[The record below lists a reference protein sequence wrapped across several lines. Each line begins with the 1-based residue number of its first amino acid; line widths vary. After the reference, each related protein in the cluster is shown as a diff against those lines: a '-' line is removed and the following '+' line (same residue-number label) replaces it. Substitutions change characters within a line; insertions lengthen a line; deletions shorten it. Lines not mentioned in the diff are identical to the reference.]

1 MRVAG
6 IIAEYNPLHNGHAYH
21 IREAKARTGCD
32 YLIVAMS
39 GDFVQRGT
47 PALMDRYVRA
57 EAALLAGA
65 DMVVQLPTYSATASA
80 EFFARG
86 GIRLFRSLGNVTH
99 LSYGVEVPTGY
110 TLTETHMHLRK
121 LATYLTEEPEEYRTL
136 LRAHLSE
143 GCSMP
148 TARAAALRELL
159 PESVA
164 FAETPNNIL
173 AIEYEKQCLI
183 QGCSFETVP
192 IARTDAGYH
201 SETLGSF
208 CSATAIR
215 KHTLRDRVF
224 PYQAVPKEVH
234 NLYASSIDAFLS
246 ADDFSD
252 SLFTVLQRMSP
263 EDIADISDISPDL
276 ARRIY
281 KASRAPFTYTSLG
294 EAVKDRSNTR
304 THVDRALCHILLG
317 ITKSLANTY
326 ETSPTLPYL
335 QVLGIRQAATP
346 LLRAITNN
354 SDTALLLRMATDVRN
369 LSPEAT
375 TLYQTEERAS
385 ALYAQGLYRRSGI
398 LRSDYQRRFMM
409 LP

>member
-1 MRVAG
+1 MRVTG

-80 EFFARG
+80 ESFAKG

-99 LSYGVEVPTGY
+99 LSYGVEVPAGC
-110 TLTETHMHLRK
+110 TLEETHVHLRK
-121 LATYLTEEPEEYRTL
+121 LAAYLAEEPTEYRGL
-136 LRAHLSE
+136 LREQLSK
-143 GCSMP
+143 GQSMP
-148 TARAAALRELL
+148 TARAAALKTLL

-173 AIEYEKQCLI
+173 AIEYEKQCLL
-183 QGCSFETVP
+183 QGSSPETVP
-192 IARTDAGYH
+192 IGRTDAGYH
-201 SETLGSF
+201 SEIVSTL

-215 KHTLRDRVF
+215 KKALQDGAF
-224 PYQAVPKEVH
+224 PYEAVPDAVH
-234 NLYASSIDAFLS
+234 ELYATSAGALMT

-252 SLFTVLQRMSP
+252 ALFSILHGMRA

-294 EAVKDRSNTR
+294 DALKERSHTR

-317 ITKSLANTY
+317 VTKALTEAY
-326 ETSPTLPYL
+326 ETMPALPYL
-335 QVLGIRQAATP
+335 QVLGMKQTATP
-346 LLRAITNN
+346 LLRTITDN
-354 SDTALLLRMATDVRN
+354 SDTPLLLRMATDVRK

-375 TLYQTEERAS
+375 ALYQTEERAS
-385 ALYAQGLYRRSGI
+385 ALYSQGLYRRGGI